1 MMPKNRNTTIS
12 KEPNVVLLDVDTI
25 QVPDLRVTS
34 QVDDHIMA
42 ELRESIKEYGILEPL
57 QVGDLN
63 GTLVLIDGLH
73 RLLVAKELGI
83 NKVPC
88 IVSAKAERD
97 IIVHNLI
104 LNRQRG
110 KSNPVEESEVIRY
123 LIENEGLPMTEVAN
137 LCGLS
142 QSWAARLYEMSKL
155 PKEVLS
161 LVESGA
167 LGVSHVVHLCKLND
181 PELQKQVAKD
191 AVAWKYT
198 EEQIKLRVQDLL
210 QVRDEPGPGE
220 IKFEETGR
228 PVVIPITCHFCH
240 TEVQRGDGYI
250 WVCDEHRKLM
260 EQFWQ
265 AYIAGSEPVQ
275 TEVVPQRRQRIS
287 LSPTGWVRD

>member
-1 MMPKNRNTTIS
+1 MPRKKSTTIS
-12 KEPNVVLLDVDTI
+12 KEPNVVLLDVDKI

-34 QVDDHIMA
+34 QVDDHILA

-83 NKVPC
+83 SQVPC
-88 IVSAKAERD
+88 LVSPKAERD
-97 IIVHNLI
+97 IVVHNLI

-110 KSNPVEESEVIRY
+110 KSNPVQEAQVVSY
-123 LIENEGLPMTEVAN
+123 LVENEGLPMAEVAN

-167 LGVSHVVHLCKLND
+167 LGVSHVVHLCKLQD
-181 PELQKQVAKD
+181 PELQKQVARD

-198 EEQIKLRVQDLL
+198 EEQVKLRVQDLL

-220 IKFEETGR
+220 VKFEETGR
-228 PVVIPITCHFCH
+228 PVVIPITCYFCH

-265 AYIAGSEPVQ
+265 AYITGSEPVQ
-275 TEVVPQRRQRIS
+275 SEVVPQRPKKVS
-287 LSPTGWVRD
+287 LSPTGWVQA

>member
-1 MMPKNRNTTIS
+1 MMPRKKSTTAS
-12 KEPNVVLLDVDTI
+12 GEPNIVLLDVDKI
-25 QVPDLRVTS
+25 HVPDLRVTS
-34 QVDDHIMA
+34 QVDDHILA
-42 ELRESIKEYGILEPL
+42 ELRESIKEYGVLEPL

-83 NKVPC
+83 SQVPC
-88 IVSAKAERD
+88 LVSRKAERD
-97 IIVHNLI
+97 IVVHNLI

-110 KSNPVEESEVIRY
+110 KSNPVQESQVVSY
-123 LIENEGLPMTEVAN
+123 LVENEGLPMAEVAN

-142 QSWAARLYEMSKL
+142 QSWATRLYEMSKL
-155 PKEVLS
+155 PGEVLA

-167 LGVSHVVHLCKLND
+167 LGVSHVTHLCKLQD

-198 EEQIKLRVQDLL
+198 EEQVKLRVQDLL
-210 QVRDEPGPGE
+210 QVRPEPGPGDT
-220 IKFEETGR
+220 KFEETGR
-228 PVVIPITCHFCH
+228 PVVIPITCYFCH

-265 AYIAGSEPVQ
+265 AYITGSEPVQ
-275 TEVVPQRRQRIS
+275 TEVTPQKPQRIS
-287 LSPTGWVRD
+287 LSSTGWVRT